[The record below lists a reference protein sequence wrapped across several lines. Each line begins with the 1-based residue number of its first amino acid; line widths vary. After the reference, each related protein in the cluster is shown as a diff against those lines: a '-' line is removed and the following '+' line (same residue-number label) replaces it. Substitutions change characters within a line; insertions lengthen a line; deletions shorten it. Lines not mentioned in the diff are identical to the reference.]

1 MAWFRLTGAM
11 IAVAAAAVCLLAGDI
26 AAQTTPK
33 IDYDSYCTLDLK
45 SKQKVFGEIKP
56 ENRADLVRTQ
66 AQRWLEKNR
75 ARLTPEQVKVMEEN
89 IAFVKPDLY
98 KFPRNEV
105 DLALAKNLEQRTLK
119 VMTREDMTEALTVF
133 GSCIAKD

>member
-11 IAVAAAAVCLLAGDI
+11 IAVAVAAVCLQGGDI
-26 AAQTTPK
+26 TAQTSK
-33 IDYDSYCTLDLK
+33 IDYDTYCTLDLK

-66 AQRWLEKNR
+66 ARRWLEKNR
-75 ARLTPEQVKVMEEN
+75 ARLTPEQVKIMEEN